1 MARRPA
7 QTTTITPCIFSKP
20 SGSVP
25 ARCPSGYAL
34 LPSARR
40 QGYAL
45 EAAQGMVGYAR
56 GKLGIKALNGL
67 VEPSNLASVRILEAL
82 GMRHQRT
89 FTMAG
94 YPGLTAIYSTTF

>member
-1 MARRPA
+1 
-7 QTTTITPCIFSKP
+7 
-20 SGSVP
+20 
-25 ARCPSGYAL
+25 
-34 LPSARR
+34 
-40 QGYAL
+40 
-45 EAAQGMVGYAR
+45 MVGYAR